1 MKIKNFKHIFKF
13 QAIVVIFIAFFENF
27 VIFSQFLKKI
37 HEFVG
42 YIYNIYYKMARIC
55 HKKNSA
61 KKPTLLLL

>member
-13 QAIVVIFIAFFENF
+13 QAIVVIFIAFFEIF

-42 YIYNIYYKMARIC
+42 KIYIYLKYLLQNGENLPQ
-55 HKKNSA
+55 KKFS
-61 KKPTLLLL
+61 